1 MLSPGEF
8 ISVAEQTGLI
18 RQLGHWVLTEAC
30 RQTRSWLDE
39 GIAPDRVAV
48 NFSAL
53 QFKMPGGV
61 TKDIDAVLMETGL
74 PAHLLEME
82 LTESAIM
89 STTMGQGPVLE
100 ALRARGIKIAIDDFG
115 TGYSSLAYLR
125 RFPVDRIK
133 LAQEFIVDLVA
144 GSSDAMIVQASIG
157 LARTL
162 GASIIAE
169 GVETEQQLA
178 LLKSW
183 GCEAAQGFYLAR
195 PMTAEQIAGV
205 LRRGRVEIGAAAD
218 RRIPVG

>member
-1 MLSPGEF
+1 MVCCRPQF

-82 LTESAIM
+82 LTKSAIM

-133 LAQEFIVDLVA
+133 LAQDSSSISWLVP
-144 GSSDAMIVQASIG
+144 AM
-157 LARTL
+157 R
-162 GASIIAE
+162 
-169 GVETEQQLA
+169 
-178 LLKSW
+178 
-183 GCEAAQGFYLAR
+183 
-195 PMTAEQIAGV
+195 
-205 LRRGRVEIGAAAD
+205 
-218 RRIPVG
+218 